1 MVHQRRFFGT
11 THIMF
16 HYSCRPTLTKTSS
29 VIFQL
34 SRLILSPNLWY
45 ISNLKKIY
53 TKSKSSS
60 FILRTQCKTRPCL
73 VEHNLDM
80 LTGIEERNAKIFF
93 NTSEVSLSCSLL
105 VFL

>member
-1 MVHQRRFFGT
+1 MVH
-11 THIMF
+11 

-45 ISNLKKIY
+45 ISNFKKNY